1 MEHSGTIYA
10 STSLLSGRASEAL
23 QLIHFGQGYLVQ
35 VNPSRDLP
43 PLNQEQV
50 LHKYHDVFSGLG
62 QLHGTYHNDM
72 DPNVKA
78 VQENSRR
85 VPILQAYKID
95 ELEAMSVIAK
105 VMKPTPWISNI
116 VVVRKLNKLRLRL
129 DPLHLIKGII
139 RNHYPTLTVKDIAP
153 ELTKAKVFSVVDAK
167 ESFLQVV
174 LDEPSSYL
182 TTFWTRFGRG
192 SSMNLLKALKAL
204 PLSMTTLVSSD
215 LVIP

>member
-1 MEHSGTIYA
+1 MEYSGTIHA

-23 QLIHFGQGYLVQ
+23 QLSHFSQGYLVQ

-72 DPNVKA
+72 DPNAKA

-95 ELEAMSVIAK
+95 ELEAMRVIAK
-105 VMKPTPWISNI
+105 VMNPTPWISNM

-153 ELTKAKVFSVVDAK
+153 ELTKAKVFSVVEPRNHSYK
-167 ESFLQVV
+167 SFL
-174 LDEPSSYL
+174 
-182 TTFWTRFGRG
+182 
-192 SSMNLLKALKAL
+192 MNPPA
-204 PLSMTTLVSSD
+204 
-215 LVIP
+215 I